1 MIKLKHE
8 IAKKTL
14 IYRLL
19 AYALGVYIGI
29 LSPLTI
35 VQSFFWATLGETV
48 SLILYYTYEH
58 SWRRFIK
65 RINLKKGMNIFSM
78 EGNGKVSIEYNVL
91 EVLDD
96 NKFVIEVV

>member
-1 MIKLKHE
+1 MKRE
-8 IAKKTL
+8 ILKKTL

-35 VQSFFWATLGETV
+35 EQSFFWATLGESA

-58 SWRRFIK
+58 GWRKYIR
-65 RINLKKGMNIFSM
+65 RRNLKKGMSIFSM
-78 EGNGKVSIEYNVL
+78 EGNGKVSLEYNVL

-96 NKFVIEVV
+96 NKFIIEVV